1 MDVTEE
7 NSSEK
12 KKDDESNSPS
22 NGKEDH
28 WAEFIAFLVSE
39 KYDFQTFVIFFRKA
53 KVHKNVIFFISNQNK
68 ILRIND

>member
-1 MDVTEE
+1 MIDLNFFFFSLDDDLEMDVTEE
-7 NSSEK
+7 NNLEK

-39 KYDFQTFVIFFRKA
+39 KYDLQNFCDFFQR
-53 KVHKNVIFFISNQNK
+53 S
-68 ILRIND
+68 LSS

>member
-22 NGKEDH
+22 NGKKDH
-28 WAEFIAFLVSE
+28 WAEFIAFLVWE
-39 KYDFQTFVIFFRKA
+39 KYDFQNFCDFFQK
-53 KVHKNVIFFISNQNK
+53 S
-68 ILRIND
+68 